1 MVCIKVAAAR
11 YLKAAPLAFAA
22 GLSLFAV
29 NPSAEARSRPQIGG
43 YSPPT
48 AQIVVDA
55 KSGKVLF
62 AENADA
68 PRHPASITKVM
79 TLYLL
84 FEQLDRGKLSLQ
96 SDLRVSAF
104 AQRQAPSKL
113 GVSAGDTI
121 SVEDAIKAIVT
132 RSANDVAV
140 VIAENIGG
148 SESNFAQLMTRKAR
162 ALGMSHTVYH
172 NASGLPDPG
181 QITTA
186 RDLATLGRAIQSR
199 FPQYYP
205 YFAMRGFSYDGDY
218 IGNHNKLLGRVDG
231 VDGIKTG
238 FTRTSGFNL
247 LTSAKLDGRHIVAV
261 VMGGRTG
268 AQRDN
273 QMVRLVENYLP
284 RASTGGSLPA
294 IAEADRDNAPL
305 TTGSVAEKSQ
315 IQTKS
320 KTGTMAQTSAP
331 KQKLGAPIQSV
342 AWKVL
347 VGQARSAK
355 EAQAVAHQAREKSK
369 GVLAKANTSTTS
381 HVVHHKTIFKA
392 QFTGL
397 SQQDAASAC
406 KHLKSTGLAC
416 QATRI

>member
-1 MVCIKVAAAR
+1 MTGLRVVAAHVF
-11 YLKAAPLAFAA
+11 KISTFVVAA
-22 GLSLFAV
+22 GLSFGCLI
-29 NPSAEARSRPQIGG
+29 SESQARSRPQVGG
-43 YSPPT
+43 YAPPT

-55 KSGKVLF
+55 KTGKVLF
-62 AENADA
+62 SENPDA

-96 SDLRVSAF
+96 SDLKVSAF

-148 SESNFAQLMTRKAR
+148 TESNFAQLMTRKSR

-218 IGNHNKLLGRVDG
+218 IGNHNKLLGRVEG

-273 QMVRLVENYLP
+273 QMVRLVESYLP

-294 IAEADRDNAPL
+294 IAEADRENAPT
-305 TTGSVAEKSQ
+305 TTGSVVEKNQ
-315 IQTKS
+315 GKS
-320 KTGTMAQTSAP
+320 KAETAQQAHAP
-331 KQKLGAPIQSV
+331 KQKLAAPVQSA

-347 VGQARSAK
+347 VGQAHSAK
-355 EAQAVAHQAREKSK
+355 EAQALAHQAREKSK
-369 GVLAKANTSTTS
+369 GVLAKASTSTLS
-381 HVVHHKTIFKA
+381 HTVHHKTVFKA

-406 KHLKSTGLAC
+406 KYLKSTGFAC
-416 QATRI
+416 QATKI

>member
-1 MVCIKVAAAR
+1 MTGLRVVAAHVF
-11 YLKAAPLAFAA
+11 KISSFVVAA
-22 GLSLFAV
+22 GLSFGCLI
-29 NPSAEARSRPQIGG
+29 SESQARSRPQVGG
-43 YSPPT
+43 YAPPT

-55 KSGKVLF
+55 KTGKVLF
-62 AENADA
+62 AENPDA

-96 SDLRVSAF
+96 SDLKVSAF

-148 SESNFAQLMTRKAR
+148 TEINFAQLMTRKAR

-218 IGNHNKLLGRVDG
+218 IGNHNKLLGRVEG

-273 QMVRLVENYLP
+273 QMVRLVVSYLP

-294 IAEADRDNAPL
+294 IAEADRENAPT
-305 TTGSVAEKSQ
+305 TTGSVVEKNQGKAKAE
-315 IQTKS
+315 T
-320 KTGTMAQTSAP
+320 AQQAHAP
-331 KQKLGAPIQSV
+331 KQKLAAPVQSA

-347 VGQARSAK
+347 VGQAHSAK
-355 EAQAVAHQAREKSK
+355 EAQALAHQAREKSK
-369 GVLAKANTSTTS
+369 GVLAKASTSTLS
-381 HVVHHKTIFKA
+381 HTVHHKTVFKA

-406 KHLKSTGLAC
+406 KYLKSTGFAC
-416 QATRI
+416 QATKI

>member
-1 MVCIKVAAAR
+1 MTGIRVVAAHA
-11 YLKAAPLAFAA
+11 LKISSLVVAA
-22 GLSLFAV
+22 GLSLCCLV
-29 NPSAEARSRPQIGG
+29 SESQARSRPQVGG

-55 KSGKVLF
+55 KTGKVLF
-62 AENADA
+62 AENPDA

-96 SDLRVSAF
+96 SDLKVSAF

-121 SVEDAIKAIVT
+121 SVEDAIKALVT

-148 SESNFAQLMTRKAR
+148 TESNFAQLMTRKAR
-162 ALGMSHTVYH
+162 ALGMTHTVYH

-218 IGNHNKLLGRVDG
+218 IGNHNKLLGRVEG

-273 QMVRLVENYLP
+273 QMVRLVESYLP

-294 IAEADRDNAPL
+294 IAEADRENAPT
-305 TTGSVAEKSQ
+305 TTGSVLEKNQ
-315 IQTKS
+315 IQAKTK
-320 KTGTMAQTSAP
+320 AQAGQARPP
-331 KQKLGAPIQSV
+331 KQKLAAPVQSA

-347 VGQARSAK
+347 VGQAHSAK
-355 EAQAVAHQAREKSK
+355 EAQVLAHQAREKSK
-369 GVLAKANTSTTS
+369 GVLAKASTSTLS
-381 HVVHHKTIFKA
+381 HTVHHKTIFKA

-406 KHLKSTGLAC
+406 KYLKSTGFAC
-416 QATRI
+416 QATKI

>member
-1 MVCIKVAAAR
+1 MIGIRVAAAR
-11 YLKAAPLAFAA
+11 CLKAAPFVLATV
-22 GLSLFAV
+22 LSFLAV
-29 NPSAEARSRPQIGG
+29 LPTAEARSRPQIGG

-55 KSGKVLF
+55 KTGKVLF
-62 AENADA
+62 AENPDA
-68 PRHPASITKVM
+68 QRHPASITKVM

-96 SDLRVSAF
+96 SDLKVSAF

-162 ALGMSHTVYH
+162 ALGMSHTVYR

-181 QITTA
+181 QLTTA

-218 IGNHNKLLGRVDG
+218 IGNHNKLLGRVEG

-294 IAEADRDNAPL
+294 IAEADRENAPL

-315 IQTKS
+315 IQAKTKN
-320 KTGTMAQTSAP
+320 GTTAQARAP
-331 KQKLGAPIQSV
+331 KQKLATPVQS
-342 AWKVL
+342 ASWKVL
-347 VGQARSAK
+347 VGQAHSAK
-355 EAQAVAHQAREKSK
+355 EAQAVAHKAREKSK

>member
-1 MVCIKVAAAR
+1 MTGMRVVAAHA
-11 YLKAAPLAFAA
+11 LKISSLVVAA
-22 GLSLFAV
+22 GLSLCCLV
-29 NPSAEARSRPQIGG
+29 SESQARSRPQVGG
-43 YSPPT
+43 YAPPT

-55 KSGKVLF
+55 KTGKVLF
-62 AENADA
+62 AENPDA

-96 SDLRVSAF
+96 SDLKVSAF

-121 SVEDAIKAIVT
+121 SVEDAIKALVT

-148 SESNFAQLMTRKAR
+148 TESNFAQLMTRKAR

-218 IGNHNKLLGRVDG
+218 IGNHNKLLGRVEG

-273 QMVRLVENYLP
+273 QMVRLVESYLP

-294 IAEADRDNAPL
+294 IAEADRENAPT
-305 TTGSVAEKSQ
+305 TTGSVVEKNQ
-315 IQTKS
+315 GKS
-320 KTGTMAQTSAP
+320 KAETAQQAHAP
-331 KQKLGAPIQSV
+331 KQKLAAPVQSA

-347 VGQARSAK
+347 VGQAHSAK
-355 EAQAVAHQAREKSK
+355 EAQALAHQAREKSK
-369 GVLAKANTSTTS
+369 GVLAKASTSTLS
-381 HVVHHKTIFKA
+381 HTVHHKTVFKA

-406 KHLKSTGLAC
+406 KYLKSTGFAC
-416 QATRI
+416 QATKI